1 MTRNA
6 GRARARKGERKDI
19 VYTCKFLSYFL
30 ASSILR
36 CFFVFVHVGLK
47 LVGHED
53 IEQIWTPPL
62 LQFPAAGGI
71 FLLTIPDPQS
81 QTHCPCVRVYACVCG
96 RSWLT
101 LARKGLY
108 SPNSP
113 WGLAVLEIESSNKVL
128 EMGSRHYYFGTFSK
142 CWNKLTFSSF
152 CFGFLISKT
161 QLFRKTRAQTYL
173 DYQGLTKSWS
183 LVSLWKAQKR
193 SETGLKPVWNTF
205 PPTIS
210 YWTLLQL

>member
-36 CFFVFVHVGLK
+36 CFFFVFVHVGLK

-62 LQFPAAGGI
+62 LRFPG
-71 FLLTIPDPQS
+71 
-81 QTHCPCVRVYACVCG
+81 VYACVCG

-128 EMGSRHYYFGTFSK
+128 DMGSRHYYFGTFSK

-173 DYQGLTKSWS
+173 DYQGLTKLWSW
-183 LVSLWKAQKR
+183 VALWTAQKR
-193 SETGLKPVWNTF
+193 SETGLTPVWNTF

-210 YWTLLQL
+210 DTSIRCSGPVVGLQQSAFLFSLGVS